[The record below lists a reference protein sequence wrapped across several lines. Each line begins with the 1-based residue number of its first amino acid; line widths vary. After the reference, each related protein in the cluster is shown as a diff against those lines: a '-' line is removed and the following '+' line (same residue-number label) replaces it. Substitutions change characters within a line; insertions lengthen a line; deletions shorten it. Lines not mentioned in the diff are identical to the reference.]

1 MTTMLEIVRVDVPAF
16 LFFVLFGTV
25 ATRLATVFVTDAV
38 AALRVC
44 YSEGVRRRTLADLRT
59 ADGGFVIRDEAD
71 KKVAEQA
78 IADYEDDDDEEGY
91 CADCPGC
98 AECVDEPVPDDDG
111 LTTTQRAIAANKAAW
126 EGHIPDDNIP
136 DDRAERLAASRNLAD
151 AVSAALEDESR
162 KDREAR
168 RKFER
173 DAGKYGRVYYLTNL
187 LAEVR
192 VSSKWKVLYDG
203 STLFPAKFDRNFPS
217 VADWLLNELR
227 MRRPVDFRLVPID
240 FKTPDD
246 IKAVKTADEYEEERF
261 LNIAAE

>member
-1 MTTMLEIVRVDVPAF
+1 MNEMLEVIRADVPAF
-16 LFFVLFGTV
+16 LFFVLAGTMI
-25 ATRLATVFVTDAV
+25 TRLATVFVSDAV
-38 AALRVC
+38 ASLRVC

-59 ADGGFVIRDEAD
+59 DDGGFRIGSEAD

-111 LTTTQRAIAANKAAW
+111 LTTIQRAIADNKAAW
-126 EGHIPDDNIP
+126 DGMIPDDSVP
-136 DDRAERLAASRNLAD
+136 DDRAERLAADRNLAD
-151 AVSAALEDESR
+151 RVSAALEDESPQ
-162 KDREAR
+162 DRAFR
-168 RKFER
+168 RKAETE
-173 DAGKYGRVYYLTNL
+173 AGKKGRVYYITDL

-192 VSSKWKVLYDG
+192 VRKWKILYDG

-227 MRRPVDFRLVPID
+227 MRRPVDFRLVPLD
-240 FKTPDD
+240 FRTPDD
-246 IKAVKTADEYEEERF
+246 DKAVKTAGEYEEERF